1 MIEKDVCRNPIHPGP
16 MIRSPPQT
24 SKCGQRPQKGLLEQI
39 LRVGGVAGQAT
50 QVPEH
55 LGLVHVNDVTE
66 GQTRLGHRSFK
77 HRPTRNVKF
86 QAPGIPVCYADRQP

>member
-24 SKCGQRPQKGLLEQI
+24 SKCGKRPKEGLLKQI
-39 LRVGGVAGQAT
+39 LRVGGVAGQAA

-55 LGLVHVNDVTE
+55 LGLVRVNESPKVRRESLINHSNTDPPKT
-66 GQTRLGHRSFK
+66 
-77 HRPTRNVKF
+77 
-86 QAPGIPVCYADRQP
+86 